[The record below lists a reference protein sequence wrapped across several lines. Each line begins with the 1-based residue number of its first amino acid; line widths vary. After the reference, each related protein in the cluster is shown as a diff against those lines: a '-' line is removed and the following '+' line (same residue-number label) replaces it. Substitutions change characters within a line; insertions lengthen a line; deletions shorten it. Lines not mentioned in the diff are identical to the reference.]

1 MFKNKFNF
9 SHFKNDLPAGL
20 VVWLVALPL
29 CLGIAQGSDAD
40 PFAGIIAGIIGGLVV
55 TIFSG
60 SKFGVSGPA
69 AGLITIVVA
78 AIAELGYEVFL
89 LAVVLSGIIQFLL
102 GLFRLGIVGYFIPT
116 SVIHGMLAAIGI
128 TLILK
133 QIPHALGVDSD
144 PEGDMS
150 LNQVDGENT
159 FSEILL
165 SFENLAIGA
174 FIIFLISMI
183 ILLVWELP
191 WFKKNEKIKLI
202 PVSLIVVALG
212 ALINQ
217 LFGSIGGNFGE
228 MTFLGSSHLV
238 DLPEALSSGNY
249 KKLIV
254 LPDFSIEAFSNKDVY
269 VYAITIALVASIETL
284 LCLEATDKLD
294 PDKNISPTNKEL
306 KAQGIGNFLSGLIGG
321 LPITMVIVRSSANIN
336 AYAKTQMSAFY
347 HGLFLLISVFAF
359 PNILEYI
366 PLSSLAA
373 ILVLIGFKLVKINNI
388 IKLFKTDWEN
398 GLVIVITII
407 AVLLTDLL
415 SGVGVGFLVAMFF
428 LLRRNYELAFISHVD
443 TKNRKTIIS
452 FAQIVSFL
460 NKGALMTTLQDIP
473 NGSTV
478 VVSAKKCHTMSK
490 EIQEVMKDFR
500 DITSKK
506 NNINLELIGFE
517 KFLSTEET
525 NSNKRF
531 FLNASSIIIL
541 KRFQNE
547 IKSSTNEEDLSFYK
561 QMLKDIFFVNNLFY
575 DDYKSYRD
583 FFYYKGTIL
592 TKNTNQLK
600 KEFSKFYKTIID
612 NTISNDEL
620 YEEWMSLS
628 NDDKIKNIIS
638 TANKDISQF
647 HKQKKLKKE
656 YFEFW
661 KLIHKSVSEISNF
674 KVKEFN
680 N

>member
-144 PEGDMS
+144 PEGDMA

-174 FIIFLISMI
+174 LIIFLISMI

-217 LFGSIGGNFGE
+217 LFGSVGGNFGE

-443 TKNRKTIIS
+443 SKNRKTIIS

-600 KEFSKFYKTIID
+600 KEFSKFHKTIID

-628 NDDKIKNIIS
+628 NDNKIKDIIS

-647 HKQKKLKKE
+647 HKQKKMKNE

-661 KLIHKSVSEISNF
+661 KLIHKSISDISNF
-674 KVKEFN
+674 KIK
-680 N
+680 

>member
-144 PEGDMS
+144 PEGDMA
-150 LNQVDGENT
+150 LNQIDGENT

-191 WFKKNEKIKLI
+191 WFKKHEKIKLI

-359 PNILEYI
+359 PNILEPRTY
-366 PLSSLAA
+366 S
-373 ILVLIGFKLVKINNI
+373 K
-388 IKLFKTDWEN
+388 
-398 GLVIVITII
+398 
-407 AVLLTDLL
+407 
-415 SGVGVGFLVAMFF
+415 
-428 LLRRNYELAFISHVD
+428 R
-443 TKNRKTIIS
+443 
-452 FAQIVSFL
+452 
-460 NKGALMTTLQDIP
+460 
-473 NGSTV
+473 TV
-478 VVSAKKCHTMSK
+478 RT
-490 EIQEVMKDFR
+490 
-500 DITSKK
+500 
-506 NNINLELIGFE
+506 
-517 KFLSTEET
+517 
-525 NSNKRF
+525 
-531 FLNASSIIIL
+531 
-541 KRFQNE
+541 
-547 IKSSTNEEDLSFYK
+547 
-561 QMLKDIFFVNNLFY
+561 
-575 DDYKSYRD
+575 
-583 FFYYKGTIL
+583 
-592 TKNTNQLK
+592 
-600 KEFSKFYKTIID
+600 
-612 NTISNDEL
+612 
-620 YEEWMSLS
+620 
-628 NDDKIKNIIS
+628 
-638 TANKDISQF
+638 
-647 HKQKKLKKE
+647 
-656 YFEFW
+656 
-661 KLIHKSVSEISNF
+661 
-674 KVKEFN
+674 
-680 N
+680 

>member
-1 MFKNKFNF
+1 M
-9 SHFKNDLPAGL
+9 
-20 VVWLVALPL
+20 PL

-144 PEGDMS
+144 PEGDMA

-174 FIIFLISMI
+174 LIIFLISMI

-238 DLPEALSSGNY
+238 DLPDALSNGNY

-443 TKNRKTIIS
+443 SKNRKTIIS

-600 KEFSKFYKTIID
+600 KEFSKFHKTIID

-628 NDDKIKNIIS
+628 NDNKIKDIIS

-647 HKQKKLKKE
+647 HKQKKMKNE

-661 KLIHKSVSEISNF
+661 KLIHKSISDISNF
-674 KVKEFN
+674 KIK
-680 N
+680 